1 MKEQHHEAFIKL
13 SATFSDD
20 VKAKW
25 TDMVSQWESDPLNRP
40 NPYEDT
46 RIGV

>member
-1 MKEQHHEAFIKL
+1 MKAQHHEAFIKL
-13 SATFSDD
+13 SATFSED

-25 TDMVSQWESDPLNRP
+25 SEMVSQWENDPIGCP